1 MARERNQKK
10 SHTGRNVTITALL
23 LAALLGGGRYGLGI
37 GKGGGGEGLLPETG
51 NSTQSETAQT
61 QEAEAPEARETQE
74 VREQEEPESPAEEP
88 AGEADDGVLS
98 IVVKE
103 DKLFYEGEE
112 TDLAAL
118 EQALLRD
125 YVKDK
130 TTVTLTDDHAIKS
143 AYDEAAALLDRLGI
157 TAE

>member
-1 MARERNQKK
+1 MEQERKKK

-37 GKGGGGEGLLPETG
+37 GKGGGGEGLLPESG
-51 NSTQSETAQT
+51 NSTQSQTAQT
-61 QEAEAPEARETQE
+61 EQAEPEAPETADAP
-74 VREQEEPESPAEEP
+74 EQEPEVTEP
-88 AGEADDGVLS
+88 GETAADAVLE
-98 IVVKE
+98 IAVKE

-125 YVKDK
+125 YVQGE
-130 TTVTLTDDHAIKS
+130 TAVTLTDDHAIKS
-143 AYDEAAALLDRLGI
+143 AYDEVTALLDRLGI
-157 TAE
+157 KAE

>member
-1 MARERNQKK
+1 MEQERKKK

-37 GKGGGGEGLLPETG
+37 GKGGGGEGLLPESG
-51 NSTQSETAQT
+51 NSTQSQTAQT
-61 QEAEAPEARETQE
+61 AQTEQAEPEAPETADAP
-74 VREQEEPESPAEEP
+74 EQEPEVTEP
-88 AGEADDGVLS
+88 GETAADAVLE
-98 IVVKE
+98 IAVKE

-125 YVKDK
+125 YVQGK
-130 TTVTLTDDHAIKS
+130 TVVTLTDDHAIKA

-157 TAE
+157 KVE

>member
-1 MARERNQKK
+1 MGQEKSKK

-23 LAALLGGGRYGLGI
+23 LAALLGGGHYGLGI
-37 GKGGGGEGLLPETG
+37 GKGGGGEGLLPESG

-61 QEAEAPEARETQE
+61 QQAEESAAPQEAQ
-74 VREQEEPESPAEEP
+74 EPESPAEEAP
-88 AGEADDGVLS
+88 EADDGVLS

-103 DKLFYEGEE
+103 DKILYEGEE
-112 TDLAAL
+112 TELAAL

-125 YVKDK
+125 YVQGK

-143 AYDEAAALLDRLGI
+143 AYDEVAALLDRLGI
-157 TAE
+157 QAE

>member
-1 MARERNQKK
+1 MAQERNQKR
-10 SHTGRNVTITALL
+10 SHTGRNVTLTALL
-23 LAALLGGGRYGLGI
+23 LAALLGGGHFGLGI

-61 QEAEAPEARETQE
+61 QEAEAPETQE
-74 VREQEEPESPAEEP
+74 AAP
-88 AGEADDGVLS
+88 ADDGVLA

-125 YVKDK
+125 YVKGR

-143 AYDEAAALLDRLGI
+143 AYDEAAALLERLGI
-157 TAE
+157 PGN

>member
-1 MARERNQKK
+1 MEQERNKK

-23 LAALLGGGRYGLGI
+23 LAALLGGGHYGLGI
-37 GKGGGGEGLLPETG
+37 GRGGGGEGLLPESG
-51 NSTQSETAQT
+51 NSTQSQTAQT
-61 QEAEAPEARETQE
+61 AQTEQAEPEAPETADAP
-74 VREQEEPESPAEEP
+74 EQEPEAEEP
-88 AGEADDGVLS
+88 GAPANDGVLE
-98 IVVKE
+98 IAVKE

-125 YVKDK
+125 YVQGK
-130 TTVTLTDDHAIKS
+130 TRVTLADDHAIKS
-143 AYDEAAALLDRLGI
+143 AYDEVTALLDRLGI